1 MKLNRKSTIQI
12 TKRIGLLLSI
22 FFLFMTA
29 CLPSYAQDILAEQAT
44 EIVFVLD
51 CSQSMQ
57 DVDKEY
63 ASMEFIR
70 EFTASAPYNCKI
82 GLVAYNNEVAV
93 SLPTGSSYAEIIE
106 TLSQLEYRYYG
117 NAGAGMQE
125 AVKLLKNGQACKK
138 IILISDG
145 EIVMKTQEQTE
156 ESAESYQE
164 AVSKATKAGAEI
176 DILAIGNRIEDG
188 ETIYYAAQDTGGS
201 CYELKDGKELEDF
214 VHEYMFQE
222 LKMPG
227 RLAGKVSGTGGELKV
242 KLPDCLMEE
251 IKIIL
256 TGKQQNDNLT
266 VNCEAGKI
274 DILKG
279 SHYTVIELQK
289 PRSEEVTI
297 RMASEE
303 EMDVTAYFVAKYE
316 FLPFVSS
323 VYNSDL
329 QQGEIQITIENTD
342 SRNLLNGHLAD
353 GGLSILLNG
362 VNSSYELDGGKIT
375 VRKEILQSDEVELEI
390 LFEDDFSIYSGDR
403 TVTAKIEVPQ
413 IEEKR
418 QQIDWF
424 FWIVILI
431 FLVTLIIIFLI
442 SHRKKGRS
450 RPVKMIEE
458 SRVYH
463 GENGN
468 IGNDFCGKILIYVIH
483 SKEDIDYPPES
494 INLFARCSRDVI
506 SLEWL
511 LDECNLPLN
520 LKGAEKIIIRP
531 GEDKSLAVKNNSKAA
546 ALKGRELLAK
556 GRFYHLY
563 YHEKITFIFDQE
575 DTEIEI
581 HYKDLKPN
589 ER

>member
-1 MKLNRKSTIQI
+1 MDSKTTIQI
-12 TKRIGLLLSI
+12 IKRISI
-22 FFLFMTA
+22 LILNIFLFMTA
-29 CLPSYAQDILAEQAT
+29 CLPSNAQDLLAEQMT

-57 DVDKEY
+57 DVDHEY
-63 ASMEFIR
+63 ASLEFIR
-70 EFTASAPYNCKI
+70 EFTASAPYDCKI
-82 GLVAYNNEVAV
+82 GFIAYNNEVIA
-93 SLPTGSSYAEIIE
+93 SLPIGSSYEEITE

-125 AVKLLKNGQACKK
+125 AVKLFKNGRAYKK

-156 ESAESYQE
+156 KSAGSYQE
-164 AVSKATKAGAEI
+164 AVSGAAKAGIEI
-176 DILAIGNRIEDG
+176 DILAIGNRIEEG
-188 ETIYYAAQDTGGS
+188 ETIYFAAQNTGGNF
-201 CYELKDGKELEDF
+201 YELKDGKELQNF
-214 VHEYMFQE
+214 VREYMFQE

-227 RLAGKVSGTGGELKV
+227 RLAGRISGTGGELKV

-256 TGKQQNDNLT
+256 TGEQQNDNLT

-289 PRSEEVTI
+289 PHSEEITI
-297 RMASEE
+297 QMASEE
-303 EMDVTAYFVAKYE
+303 EMDITAYFVAKYD
-316 FLPFVSS
+316 FSTSISS
-323 VYNSDL
+323 NYNSDL
-329 QQGEIQITIENTD
+329 QQGVIQIKIENAEGK
-342 SRNLLNGHLAD
+342 NLLEGHLAS

-362 VNSSYELDGGKIT
+362 ENNSYELEDGILTLK
-375 VRKEILQSDEVELEI
+375 KEILQSEEVKLEI
-390 LFEDDFSIYSGDR
+390 LFEDGFSIYSGNKIVSER
-403 TVTAKIEVPQ
+403 IEVPQ
-413 IEEKR
+413 IEEAR
-418 QQIDWF
+418 PQIDWF
-424 FWIVILI
+424 FWVVILI
-431 FLVTLIIIFLI
+431 FLIALIIIFLI
-442 SHRKKGRS
+442 SHGKKDRTK
-450 RPVKMIEE
+450 PVKVIEE
-458 SRVYH
+458 SRAYR
-463 GENGN
+463 GENGTK
-468 IGNDFCGKILIYVIH
+468 GNDFCGKIIIYVIH
-483 SKEDIDYPPES
+483 NKEDIDYPPES

-520 LKGAEKIIIRP
+520 LKGAEKIILKP

-563 YHEKITFIFDQE
+563 FHEKITFIFDQE